1 MKNIAVTGAN
11 GFIGKSICRNL
22 INSNFRLRAFVRN
35 SKEIIKADNIEYI
48 KIDSEFNKVN
58 WEDFLKG
65 CECVIHCAGSVPNF
79 KKEKKFESYKSINV
93 DGTKLLAEQSSK
105 VKVKRFIFLSSIN
118 VLGSNTNNKKPFF
131 YDDKPKPITDYG
143 LSKLEAEINLK
154 TISKNTGLE
163 IVIIRPPIVYG
174 PNASGNL
181 ERLNKLVRSG
191 IPLPFGKISNKRSL
205 VGISNLVEVI
215 KRCIENPNAG
225 GKTFLVS
232 DGEDLSTPQLIKY
245 IAQSMGRS
253 PKLFPVPNIMLKLIS
268 KIINKKEEMDRLLG
282 SLQVDITYTSKVLNW
297 LPEVSVSEEIKR
309 MVQNDN

>member
-1 MKNIAVTGAN
+1 M
-11 GFIGKSICRNL
+11 
-22 INSNFRLRAFVRN
+22 
-35 SKEIIKADNIEYI
+35 
-48 KIDSEFNKVN
+48 
-58 WEDFLKG
+58 
-65 CECVIHCAGSVPNF
+65 
-79 KKEKKFESYKSINV
+79 
-93 DGTKLLAEQSSK
+93 
-105 VKVKRFIFLSSIN
+105 
-118 VLGSNTNNKKPFF
+118 
-131 YDDKPKPITDYG
+131 
-143 LSKLEAEINLK
+143 
-154 TISKNTGLE
+154 
-163 IVIIRPPIVYG
+163 
-174 PNASGNL
+174 
-181 ERLNKLVRSG
+181 
-191 IPLPFGKISNKRSL
+191 PFGKINNKRSL
-205 VGISNLVEVI
+205 IGISNLVEVI